1 MIQILKAGKILDPL
15 PYYTP
20 FLNLYSLYNTKL
32 LDLQIPLF
40 NLQWPD
46 KYLYLSPILWSKTIL
61 IASWVREKGVNDPS
75 YKMRTIFLMSLA
87 LSVPIF
93 NKKSHRTQAVETFE
107 VLPNFESFHRSCR
120 MRFFVENW
128 HTKSKGHKKKCS
140 HFIRR
145 RVRPL
150 PLPPS

>member
-1 MIQILKAGKILDPL
+1 MPGFRFCLVYKAPTTIQSHSYILSRYGRFWEMSHI
-15 PYYTP
+15 Y
-20 FLNLYSLYNTKL
+20 
-32 LDLQIPLF
+32 I
-40 NLQWPD
+40 QWPD
-46 KYLYLSPILWSKTIL
+46 KYLYLSPILRSKTIL

-107 VLPNFESFHRSCR
+107 VWPNFESFHRSCR

-150 PLPPS
+150 PLPHS

>member
-1 MIQILKAGKILDPL
+1 MWHCVFVVIWLQNSTNSTGSTYNDRTNIFTYRLFYGVKLSQL
-15 PYYTP
+15 PAEWE
-20 FLNLYSLYNTKL
+20 L
-32 LDLQIPLF
+32 
-40 NLQWPD
+40 
-46 KYLYLSPILWSKTIL
+46 
-61 IASWVREKGVNDPS
+61 REKGVNDPS

-107 VLPNFESFHRSCR
+107 VWPNFESFHRSCR

-150 PLPPS
+150 PLPHSWKLGCDR

>member
-1 MIQILKAGKILDPL
+1 MQNIKCSYLCFMSVTHGVRDVYEVTNPLNGPNSLLHAIFSGFCMNLRFSEILNSWIRTNRKEV
-15 PYYTP
+15 
-20 FLNLYSLYNTKL
+20 
-32 LDLQIPLF
+32 
-40 NLQWPD
+40 QWPD

-107 VLPNFESFHRSCR
+107 VWPNFESFHRSCR
-120 MRFFVENW
+120 MRFFVEN
-128 HTKSKGHKKKCS
+128 
-140 HFIRR
+140 
-145 RVRPL
+145 
-150 PLPPS
+150 

>member
-1 MIQILKAGKILDPL
+1 MITPYDKISYFGFKFDWKSTLS
-15 PYYTP
+15 YV
-20 FLNLYSLYNTKL
+20 
-32 LDLQIPLF
+32 
-40 NLQWPD
+40 QWPD

-107 VLPNFESFHRSCR
+107 VWPNFESFHRSCR

-150 PLPPS
+150 TLPHS